1 MANPAGSGPVRS
13 QIIAGPKTLLPCV
26 GPTDVKGPAV
36 QAFIGMNVAA
46 ARNGIVGSAAHDIAW
61 NAVRVS
67 PLNRKS

>member
-26 GPTDVKGPAV
+26 GPTDVKGLAV
-36 QAFIGMNVAA
+36 QACIGVNVPA
-46 ARNGIVGSAAHDIAW
+46 ARNSIEGSATHDIAW

-67 PLNRKS
+67 PLKP